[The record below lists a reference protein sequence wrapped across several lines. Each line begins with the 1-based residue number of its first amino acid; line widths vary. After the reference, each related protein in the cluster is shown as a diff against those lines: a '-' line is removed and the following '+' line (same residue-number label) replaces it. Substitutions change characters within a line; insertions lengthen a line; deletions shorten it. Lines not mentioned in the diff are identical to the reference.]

1 MLKRNVT
8 KLGTIFLCECHIIF
22 NCRCASSVCVSF
34 RNSKHKKATY
44 KIQANMSSGGALKTL
59 RDKMQK
65 LRMEVD
71 GLNDELN
78 VKSTELERLNA
89 ERDKVGVP

>member
-1 MLKRNVT
+1 
-8 KLGTIFLCECHIIF
+8 
-22 NCRCASSVCVSF
+22 
-34 RNSKHKKATY
+34 
-44 KIQANMSSGGALKTL
+44 MSSGGALKTL